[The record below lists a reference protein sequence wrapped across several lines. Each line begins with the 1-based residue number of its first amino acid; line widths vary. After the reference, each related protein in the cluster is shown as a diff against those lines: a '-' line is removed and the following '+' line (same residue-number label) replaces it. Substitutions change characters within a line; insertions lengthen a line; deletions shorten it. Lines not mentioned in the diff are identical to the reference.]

1 MLRQGL
7 RVAAQR
13 ARFGSR
19 LALARP
25 LTTSPRLNCARTEC
39 QQTQPVTLTAETKSI
54 SDRQQLYY
62 ISPESPGSAFF
73 LPHGQRIYAR
83 LGEFMRLQL
92 RVFGFQEIASPIMY
106 KNSLWKTSGH
116 WEKFQDDMFRVQPG
130 HEETSVDEEFS
141 LKPMN
146 CPGHCLLFNSVKR
159 SYRELPLRYSDFSP
173 LHRNEASGALSGLT
187 RVRRFHQ
194 DDGHIFCASNQVEDE
209 ISRALKLVEQTY
221 KTFGLEISRVVLS
234 TRPDTFIGEV
244 KQWDDAEEALTR
256 VLDSWKVSK
265 GKWQLNA
272 GDGAFYGPK
281 IDILVKD
288 KHGKEHQ
295 TATTQLDF
303 QLPERFQLKYFDG
316 EEQAQRP
323 VMVHRAVYGSLERFL
338 AILIDHY
345 EGKWPLWLSPR
356 QCMVLPLGEAQNEYA
371 SEVARQLSGLPEI
384 NDASTPLSAQTLF
397 CDVDTRSETL
407 GQKIKQ
413 ARNEGYSYIAVI
425 GDKEMKEGKM
435 TISKPGKKDRKV
447 LDVDEAKSFFRSEQD
462 LFR

>member
-1 MLRQGL
+1 MLRTALKRGL
-7 RVAAQR
+7 QLRI
-13 ARFGSR
+13 ARRG
-19 LALARP
+19 LTTARP
-25 LTTSPRLNCARTEC
+25 ALCARTEC
-39 QQTQPVTLTAETKSI
+39 QKNAQPVTLTAETKSI
-54 SDRQQLYY
+54 SDRQQLYW
-62 ISPESPGSAFF
+62 ISAESPGSAFF
-73 LPHGQRIYAR
+73 LPHGQRIYSR

-92 RVFGFQEIASPIMY
+92 RVFGFQEISSPVMY
-106 KNSLWKTSGH
+106 KNSLWKQSGH
-116 WEKFQDDMFRVQPG
+116 WAKFQDDMFRVQPG
-130 HEETSVDEEFS
+130 HEETTVDDEFS

-146 CPGHCLLFNSVKR
+146 CPGHCLLFNSLKR

-194 DDGHIFCASNQVEDE
+194 DDGHIFCTPEQVESE
-209 ISRALKLVEQTY
+209 ISRALQLVEQTY
-221 KTFGLEISRVVLS
+221 NTFGLEISRVVLS
-234 TRPDTFIGEV
+234 TRPETFIGDIS
-244 KQWDDAEEALTR
+244 QWNDAEKALTS
-256 VLDSWKVSK
+256 VLDSWNVSK
-265 GKWQLNA
+265 GKWELNA

-303 QLPERFQLKYFDG
+303 QLPERFQLKYFDAA
-316 EEQAQRP
+316 ETAQRP

-356 QCMVLPLGEAQNEYA
+356 QCMVLPVGEAQNEFA
-371 SEVARQLSGLPEI
+371 EQVAAQLSGLPSI
-384 NDASTPLSAQTLF
+384 ADKSTPLSASTLF

-413 ARNEGYSYIAVI
+413 ARTEGYTYVAVI
-425 GDKEMKEGKM
+425 GDKEMKQGKM
-435 TISKPGKKDRKV
+435 TVSKPGKKERQV
-447 LDVDEAKSFFRSEQD
+447 LTVDEARAFFHSEQD
-462 LFR
+462 AFR

>member
-1 MLRQGL
+1 MLRTAL
-7 RVAAQR
+7 RRAAKP
-13 ARFGSR
+13 SR
-19 LALARP
+19 VPRRT
-25 LTTSPRLNCARTEC
+25 LTTSLPALCSRTEC
-39 QQTQPVTLTAETKSI
+39 QKSANQPITLTAETKSI
-54 SDRQQLYY
+54 SDRQQLYW

-73 LPHGQRIYAR
+73 LPHGQRIYSR

-92 RVFGFQEIASPIMY
+92 RVFGFQEISSPIMY
-106 KNSLWKTSGH
+106 KNSLWKQSGH

-130 HEETSVDEEFS
+130 HEETSVEEEFS

-146 CPGHCLLFNSVKR
+146 CPGHCLLFNSLKR

-194 DDGHIFCASNQVEDE
+194 DDGHIFCTPEQVESE
-209 ISRALKLVEQTY
+209 ISRALKLVQQTY
-221 KTFGLEISRVVLS
+221 NTFGLEISRVVLS
-234 TRPDTFIGEV
+234 TRPETFIGDIE
-244 KQWDDAEEALTR
+244 QWNDAEKALTS
-256 VLDSWKVSK
+256 VLDSWSVSK
-265 GKWQLNA
+265 GKWELNA

-303 QLPERFQLKYFDG
+303 QLPERFQLKYFDAS
-316 EEQAQRP
+316 ETAQRP

-356 QCMVLPLGEAQNEYA
+356 QCMVLPVGEAQNEFA
-371 SEVARQLSGLPEI
+371 EKVAAQLSGLPSI
-384 NDASTPLSAQTLF
+384 TDQSTPLSASTLF

-425 GDKEMKEGKM
+425 GDKEMQEGKV
-435 TISKPGKKDRKV
+435 TVQKPGKKDRQ
-447 LDVDEAKSFFRSEQD
+447 LLTVDEARDFFHKEQNA
-462 LFR
+462 FR